1 MVFRG
6 LRCERIDEIS
16 GTIDHVLAVVA
27 PGQGAQTPGFLT
39 DWLASTTS
47 CVSFADRLGWLSAV
61 SGLDLAEYGTNAD
74 AEAIRDTAVAQPLLV
89 AAAITASAMLFDQIP
104 SSNVVVAGH
113 SVGEIAAACL
123 AGVLTP
129 EQAMVF
135 VASRG
140 KLMAEA
146 AALTPT
152 GMSAVLRGDRDEVLA
167 AIERH
172 GLTPANNNGEGQ
184 IVAAGS
190 LENLEALANDAP
202 AGARVRPLSVAGA
215 FHTSYM
221 GSAVDR
227 LRALTCGMTV
237 SDPVVPLLSNRDGKP
252 VDSGRDYLNRLV
264 NQVANPVRWDLCM
277 DTMQAMGVTG
287 LIELVPAGTLT
298 GIAKRS
304 MSSVELF
311 KLNTVDQL
319 DQAQEFC
326 ARHTS

>member
-1 MVFRG
+1 
-6 LRCERIDEIS
+6 
-16 GTIDHVLAVVA
+16 
-27 PGQGAQTPGFLT
+27 
-39 DWLASTTS
+39 
-47 CVSFADRLGWLSAV
+47 
-61 SGLDLAEYGTNAD
+61 
-74 AEAIRDTAVAQPLLV
+74 
-89 AAAITASAMLFDQIP
+89 
-104 SSNVVVAGH
+104 
-113 SVGEIAAACL
+113 
-123 AGVLTP
+123 
-129 EQAMVF
+129 
-135 VASRG
+135 
-140 KLMAEA
+140 
-146 AALTPT
+146 
-152 GMSAVLRGDRDEVLA
+152 
-167 AIERH
+167 
-172 GLTPANNNGEGQ
+172 
-184 IVAAGS
+184 
-190 LENLEALANDAP
+190 
-202 AGARVRPLSVAGA
+202 
-215 FHTSYM
+215 M

-252 VDSGRDYLNRLV
+252 VDSGRDYLDRLV